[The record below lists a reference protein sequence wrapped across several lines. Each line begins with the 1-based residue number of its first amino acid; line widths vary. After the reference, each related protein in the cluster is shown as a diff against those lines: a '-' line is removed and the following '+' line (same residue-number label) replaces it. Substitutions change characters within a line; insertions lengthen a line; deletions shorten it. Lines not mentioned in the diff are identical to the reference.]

1 MDYKTLLQKIA
12 HFQTKNPFFTIVLL
26 LVFSIMIWG
35 GVSQVKTQA
44 SLEKMMP
51 TNIEEIEAFNILR
64 DSQLGKDSIVIVLSI
79 DENSP
84 LENGIQDISDERV
97 YNYLLSLENELI
109 SETDILQ
116 VDSFTRFILV
126 NTSYSQALE
135 NQTIQNYLSN
145 YISEDRKTTTL
156 IVQSDVGRDD
166 FRMNLLVD
174 KIKLITQ
181 SLGNPPG
188 VEIDYTGTPII
199 QQTLGEMV
207 NKDRSN
213 TQWISTIFV
222 ILITIFVFRSITSAI
237 IPVFVVFLSVNWLYG
252 TMGYAGLPI
261 STLAGGV
268 AAMVIGIG
276 IDFAIHIMNKFKY
289 ERKNNKSI
297 EESVEL
303 ALIHTGS
310 ALTATSL
317 TTIAAFLAFLVGV
330 MPEMGRFGLL
340 MAIGIFYS
348 LIFSLFGLPALLVI
362 EEKIIYA
369 IKDKA
374 KFGIEREFHLE
385 ENKK

>member
-1 MDYKTLLQKIA
+1 MDYKTLLRKIA

-26 LVFSIMIWG
+26 LVFSTMIWG

-51 TNIEEIEAFNILR
+51 TTIEEIEAFNTLR
-64 DSQLGKDSIVIVLSI
+64 DSQLGKDSIVLVISV

-84 LENGIQDISDERV
+84 LETGVQDIVDKRV
-97 YNYLLSLENELI
+97 YNYINSLEKELLAE
-109 SETDILQ
+109 SDVLQ
-116 VDSFTRFILV
+116 VDSYTRFIPQ
-126 NTSYSQALE
+126 NSSY
-135 NQTIQNYLSN
+135 NQVLQNKSVQNSIAN

-174 KIKLITQ
+174 KIKLLTQ

-188 VEIDYTGTPII
+188 VEIEYTGTPII

-222 ILITIFVFRSITSAI
+222 ILITIFVFRSFTSAV
-237 IPVFVVFLSVNWLYG
+237 IPVLVVFLSVNWLYG

-303 ALIHTGS
+303 AVIHTGS

-317 TTIAAFLAFLVGV
+317 TTITAFLAFLVGV

-348 LIFSLFGLPALLVI
+348 LVFSLFGLPALLVI